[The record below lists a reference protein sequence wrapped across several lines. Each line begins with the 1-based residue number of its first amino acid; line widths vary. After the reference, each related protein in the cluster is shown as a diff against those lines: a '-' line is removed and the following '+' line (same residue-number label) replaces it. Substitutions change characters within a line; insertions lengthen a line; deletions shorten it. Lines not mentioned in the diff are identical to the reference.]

1 MCSVL
6 VCRVKDL
13 QAMGAAETKL
23 LYTLH
28 WILLFAADECA
39 DADQEET
46 KEHKKAHHYL
56 FSVPSISLFIY
67 LFAPVAH
74 HLKESDFHNNF
85 RLENG
90 LKLWQGMWD
99 FRSPN
104 VPCFTAPVKPR
115 ARQFL
120 HSMSAAT
127 SAEVFTARK
136 CLTKRV

>member
-1 MCSVL
+1 
-6 VCRVKDL
+6 
-13 QAMGAAETKL
+13 L
-23 LYTLH
+23 LRF
-28 WILLFAADECA
+28 ILIQIIFFLTHT
-39 DADQEET
+39 Q
-46 KEHKKAHHYL
+46 
-56 FSVPSISLFIY
+56 LFIY

-104 VPCFTAPVKPR
+104 APCFTAPVKPR

-136 CLTKRV
+136 YQTTI